1 MRRLL
6 PLVALLAV
14 ACVGTSEPA
23 SGDVRSCAARPYSY
37 AGFAAAQ
44 PASGVSATVTAL
56 SAPQVLNGHVAAWVG
71 VGGPGAGPGGS
82 DEWLQVGLSSFAD
95 GENGRLYYELALPGR
110 KPKYVELA
118 SGIQPGQAMRVA
130 LLELPFA
137 PGTWIVVTPAG
148 IAGPFFLPRSHGAWA
163 PVATAESWS
172 AGGSQC
178 NRYSYRFGRVELA
191 RAGGTW
197 NPLRH
202 AFELQDPGWRVHRD
216 SPSTFSASAA

>member
-71 VGGPGAGPGGS
+71 VGGPGAGPNGT
-82 DEWLQVGLSSFAD
+82 DEWIQVGFSAFPGSAFSS
-95 GENGRLYYELALPGR
+95 LYYEVAQPHQAPR
-110 KPKYVELA
+110 YNEVA
-118 SGIQPGQAMRVA
+118 SGLPPGSTRKVA
-130 LLELPFA
+130 
-137 PGTWIVVTPAG
+137 VVEVAG
-148 IAGPFFLPRSHGAWA
+148 R
-163 PVATAESWS
+163 T
-172 AGGSQC
+172 
-178 NRYSYRFGRVELA
+178 
-191 RAGGTW
+191 
-197 NPLRH
+197 
-202 AFELQDPGWRVHRD
+202 GWWR
-216 SPSTFSASAA
+216 